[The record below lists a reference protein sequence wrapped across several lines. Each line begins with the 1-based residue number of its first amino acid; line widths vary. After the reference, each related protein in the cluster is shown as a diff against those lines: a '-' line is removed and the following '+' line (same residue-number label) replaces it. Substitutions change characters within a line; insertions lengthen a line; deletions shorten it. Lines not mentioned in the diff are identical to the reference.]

1 MNTEQISI
9 ALKQF
14 ILEKFPLARKR
25 GIDHDTFLLQSG
37 IVDSLGILEL
47 VAFIENEFGI
57 TVSDDELMPE
67 NFQNIAMMTSFVA
80 GKASS
85 DTLNH
90 ETIQAVAKL

>member
-1 MNTEQISI
+1 MNKEQISI
-9 ALKQF
+9 ALKEF

-47 VAFIENEFGI
+47 VAFIENEFSI

-80 GKASS
+80 GKAAS
-85 DTLNH
+85 DNVSNGMM
-90 ETIQAVAKL
+90 QVAAKL